1 MRLLQFYKV
10 FPGRLLTVLSA
21 CNHRPPMFSTSLRPF
36 RTAIPV
42 EHVVA
47 SRRQRAVVRG
57 YARTRRVVM
66 LYLGNAT
73 RCPDYPRATRLA
85 VCSMHSHAHS
95 VMVRHF
101 SNILFWFREKSTV
114 RHSRRISRSR
124 ASQTTQCPERHRRL
138 GQGARREPPRPEYE
152 RRAPASTSASTSRH

>member
-1 MRLLQFYKV
+1 MRLLQFDKV

-21 CNHRPPMFSTSLRPF
+21 CNNSSPTSSAYPRHL
-36 RTAIPV
+36 TATLV
-42 EHVVA
+42 EHLVA

-124 ASQTTQCPERHRRL
+124 AFQTTQCPERHRRL
-138 GQGARREPPRPEYE
+138 DQGARREPPRPEYE